1 MSEDIEAGK
10 SGVVCTRNSEPF
22 TLNRGWASHT
32 DNTHSGG
39 KYIQKEPIVVNRGYP
54 QGSRRQNKHC
64 FAVPLE
70 SEVRLTVLCEGAG
83 ELFPLGSSPLLFYS
97 LSLWSW
103 LHVIASFFTSAA
115 KPHISLIYAISG

>member
-1 MSEDIEAGK
+1 MSGKGNSMSEDIEAGK

-54 QGSRRQNKHC
+54 QGSILFKAPATVPSNHAAHLRLRRKC
-64 FAVPLE
+64 KP
-70 SEVRLTVLCEGAG
+70 
-83 ELFPLGSSPLLFYS
+83 
-97 LSLWSW
+97 
-103 LHVIASFFTSAA
+103 FFTQTLSDSC
-115 KPHISLIYAISG
+115 SLPTLCILPKARSYLALLPP